1 MPGWKQTRT
10 SSQIS
15 VIVNRKK
22 MEYYFN
28 TVLTASFDEAIQ
40 LTTEALKSE
49 GFGIISD
56 IDIQAKLNEK
66 LGVSFK
72 KYRILGAC
80 NPGYAYKALQAEE
93 KIGTML
99 PCNVIVIEQA
109 NGQVEVAA
117 VNPISSMMAVNNP
130 ELEPVAMAVT
140 EKLKKVI
147 DSLSRS
153 SGIPESSH

>member
-1 MPGWKQTRT
+1 MGTLKTT
-10 SSQIS
+10 C
-15 VIVNRKK
+15 

-28 TVLTASFDEAIQ
+28 KLLTSSFDEAIQ
-40 LTTEALKSE
+40 RTTEALKTE

-56 IDIQAKLNEK
+56 IDIQSKLSEK

-99 PCNVIVIEQA
+99 PCNVIVVDKE
-109 NGQVEVAA
+109 NGQVEVSA
-117 VNPISSMMAVNNP
+117 VNPGASMMAVHNP
-130 ELEPVAMAVT
+130 GLEPIAAEVT

-147 DSLSRS
+147 ASL
-153 SGIPESSH
+153 